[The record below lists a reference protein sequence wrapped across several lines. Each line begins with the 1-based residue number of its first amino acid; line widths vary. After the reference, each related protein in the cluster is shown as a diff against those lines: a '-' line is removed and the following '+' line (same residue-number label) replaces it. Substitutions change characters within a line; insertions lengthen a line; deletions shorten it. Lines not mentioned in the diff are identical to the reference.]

1 MQFTNTLLSLVFKP
15 TLYLDPGSGSILI
28 QIILGAVV
36 GAGVLIRVFW
46 GNIKALFTK
55 KKPASGAAEP
65 DPTELDPTVVIE
77 DQDESTQA

>member
-1 MQFTNTLLSLVFKP
+1 MVTKLLFALLTKP

-36 GAGVLIRVFW
+36 GAGVLVRVFW
-46 GNIKALFTK
+46 NNIKAFFTK

>member
-1 MQFTNTLLSLVFKP
+1 MIATNLLFALLTKP

-36 GAGVLIRVFW
+36 GAGVLVRVFW
-46 GNIKALFTK
+46 GNIKALFTRK
-55 KKPASGAAEP
+55 NPADTAEL

-77 DQDESTQA
+77 DQDESTQI

>member
-55 KKPASGAAEP
+55 KSPVNA
-65 DPTELDPTVVIE
+65 TELDPTVIIE
-77 DQDESTQA
+77 DQDKATQI